1 MADKKMRPPIMH
13 DPIMDMV
20 VEAVRSVLPT
30 IHTQINQARLNTLQ
44 VRQAAIRATNKS
56 IRAGLDADKQFF
68 ELVQAMLPIAY
79 KQTSR
84 MRLSLLEIHEATIS
98 ALNQAME
105 QTLKTDQQLYEACL
119 ELLNDDVQ
127 QEVAT
132 EGMETEAEVEAEEEI
147 EVEVVPDEE
156 IVEVVPNE
164 GAAE

>member
-20 VEAVRSVLPT
+20 VEAIRTVLPT
-30 IHTQINQARLNTLQ
+30 LHAQLNQARLNSLQ

-68 ELVQAMLPIAY
+68 GLVQEMLPIAY

-127 QEVAT
+127 QETVV
-132 EGMETEAEVEAEEEI
+132 EDMETEAEAEV

-156 IVEVVPNE
+156 IVEVVPSE
-164 GAAE
+164 DAAE

>member
-20 VEAVRSVLPT
+20 VEAVRTVLPT
-30 IHTQINQARLNTLQ
+30 LHTQLNQARLNTLQ

-68 ELVQAMLPIAY
+68 ELVQEMLPIAY

-84 MRLSLLEIHEATIS
+84 VRLSLIEIHEATIS

-119 ELLNDDVQ
+119 ELLNDDVT
-127 QEVAT
+127 QETAAVD
-132 EGMETEAEVEAEEEI
+132 MEPESEAEVEI
-147 EVEVVPDEE
+147 EVVPDEE
-156 IVEVVPNE
+156 IVEVVPDEN
-164 GAAE
+164 AAE